1 LDPKLKR
8 TAAIGLFAAL
18 ALALNFPLLGV
29 PNVEL
34 FSVCLFISGVFLG
47 YRGGIITPLIAGII
61 FVFFNPNGPPSV
73 ITMVIAQFIGFIL
86 FGLAGAIFGKSI
98 LRNKNHM
105 VGMAFCGAIGVVFT
119 FIYDALTNAALG
131 LTFGAFWPTMAGGI
145 AFSLMHFVSNGLIFG
160 FSEPLMVKLWQIV
173 EPRLYPSSSY

>member
-1 LDPKLKR
+1 VDPRLKR
-8 TAAIGLFAAL
+8 TAATGLFAAL

-34 FSVCLFISGVFLG
+34 FSVCLFIAGVYLG
-47 YRGGIITPLIAGII
+47 YWGGIVTPLIAGVI

-73 ITMVIAQFIGFIL
+73 ITLVIAQLVGFVL

-105 VGMAFCGAIGVVFT
+105 VGMVFSAAIGVVFT
-119 FIYDALTNAALG
+119 FIYDALTNAAIAV
-131 LTFGAFWPTMAGGI
+131 TFGPFWPTMISGI
-145 AFSLMHFVSNGLIFG
+145 AFSLMHIVSNGIIFG
-160 FSEPLMVKLWQIV
+160 LVEPLMVKLWQIV
-173 EPRLYPSSSY
+173 EPRLYPAS